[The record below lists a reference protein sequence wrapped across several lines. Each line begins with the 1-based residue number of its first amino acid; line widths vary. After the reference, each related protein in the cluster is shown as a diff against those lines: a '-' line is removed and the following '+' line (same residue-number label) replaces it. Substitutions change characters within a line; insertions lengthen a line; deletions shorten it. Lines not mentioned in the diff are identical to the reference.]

1 MGSSIALA
9 ETRFMLASP
18 LNKIIFIVRLS
29 RKLTQRKRP
38 SASHETLPTDMRFQL
53 QHTFLIFGIILIIF
67 SFLFF
72 GLSNGLY
79 STLLLSGLLISF
91 LSFLL
96 ILLKDDHGQRWRWV
110 IIIVVAMVIQQLSEP
125 LLIRYSYKILI
136 HQNDQ
141 LFTEINQIMQL
152 KKGDIFYLKSSQKD
166 SSKFTVHENSRIRQ
180 LMEATNIHLI
190 SKDSDKVFYET
201 YGLLDVRLGIFYF
214 PSGNTPARR
223 FKQIEGKW
231 YY

>member
-1 MGSSIALA
+1 
-9 ETRFMLASP
+9 
-18 LNKIIFIVRLS
+18 
-29 RKLTQRKRP
+29 
-38 SASHETLPTDMRFQL
+38 MRFQL
-53 QHTFLIFGIILIIF
+53 QHTFLIFGITLIIF

-96 ILLKDDHGQRWRWV
+96 ILLNDDHIQKWRW
-110 IIIVVAMVIQQLSEP
+110 IIITVVAMLIQQLSEP

-141 LFTEINQIMQL
+141 LFTEINQIIQS
-152 KKGDIFYLKSSQKD
+152 KKGDIFYLKSLQKD
-166 SSKFTVHENSRIRQ
+166 SLKFSVQENSRIRE
-180 LMEATNIHLI
+180 LMDAANIHLI
-190 SKDSDKVFYET
+190 AKDSDKVYYET
-201 YGLLDVRLGIFYF
+201 HGILDARLGIFYF
-214 PSGNTPARR
+214 PSGNTPAKR

>member
-1 MGSSIALA
+1 
-9 ETRFMLASP
+9 
-18 LNKIIFIVRLS
+18 
-29 RKLTQRKRP
+29 
-38 SASHETLPTDMRFQL
+38 MRFQL

-190 SKDSDKVFYET
+190 
-201 YGLLDVRLGIFYF
+201 
-214 PSGNTPARR
+214 
-223 FKQIEGKW
+223 
-231 YY
+231 